1 MAMSYEAVKDVPF
14 VDNMGNVVEGKFN
27 LSAYLNDLMNRLSG
41 DLSVQ
46 WVGMSSVKFLSVG
59 LLICLLVAGYFA
71 TSKKK
76 YINGKEYGT
85 SEWATPKQIAHLL
98 AKNILKTEIKNIKKD
113 KKNKGKENKDK
124 KKEKIKDVKEKYSES
139 SNEIFT
145 QTEKICIYNYE
156 LNRNVL
162 IVGGSGSGKTRG
174 YVLPNI
180 LQCAN
185 SKYSQSLVVTDPKG
199 EILAKVGKYLES
211 IGYEIRVL
219 NLKEQNRSF
228 CYNPFNYIM
237 EEKYEEQI
245 SSLVSAVMDSQM
257 QDNSQKSQDPFWDEM
272 AKVLLKSI
280 FYANYMGFPKREQNM
295 GTVMEM
301 FRWFEVS
308 DEDDRESNPTKLDK
322 FFEVFGDCY
331 GNLSIAKDIRSFLE
345 LCFGANKELQ
355 TWVNNLKSK
364 MPLDIKEM
372 RKHIEIPL
380 NTERTMGIE
389 KYVNE
394 IENISIEIND
404 SEDDELK
411 SLILPNARELLDKI
425 DKYINDRVNNYPNGD
440 KPMGVKLFE
449 KYGDVNRN
457 PALRSWEDF
466 RTKCK
471 GKTAQSVTATALAK
485 LAPFDEEQI
494 RRIFSK
500 DEMELDLVGERKT
513 ALFIVLP
520 PTNKTYNFVA
530 NVMYR
535 QLFEQL
541 EYCATVKH
549 NQMLPVPVKFICDEF
564 YNTGKL
570 PNFENILSYARSF
583 GIGITI
589 ILQSLEQL
597 KEMYEK
603 SWGTILDNCSCFLY
617 LGGVKNKE
625 TLQYISDLIGKGTFD
640 KKTYSVT
647 KGTQSSSSTSHDKI
661 GRELLDSAEVQRLN
675 KKKCLLFITGYQ
687 PYMSM
692 KFNYKTHRNYK
703 FTSDYDKKNLY
714 NYLMPSEKE
723 VIEQQSRPIE
733 TKVDEPIGVD
743 TKTETKVENKSSKV
757 DRSKYE
763 TEQLVLNTDEQ
774 ELSQYVQDNM
784 LKLGITEVIDYE
796 NMEDDELQSLLN
808 EELAKEEEVKAVI
821 NKYNVEPIALNTNE
835 EELTKYVVENQEK
848 LDIVETDYYN
858 DIENDELQSL
868 LDEELAKEEE
878 AKVIINEYNVNF
890 NGELVKEEV
899 KPQVNKYQIDPVVLT
914 TEREAVAE
922 IIEEFSDK
930 KENIEFVTEYEI
942 DDNIEVTEADI
953 EEWEDDSDTVK
964 DMDIVSAL
972 MGELDEDMESFLEQ
986 LSNVTVE
993 EDNLGE
999 DEE

>member
-1 MAMSYEAVKDVPF
+1 MSYEAVKDVPF

-27 LSAYLNDLMNRLSG
+27 LSAFFDDLMGRLSG
-41 DLSVQ
+41 DMSIE

-59 LLICLLVAGYFA
+59 LIICLLVAGYFA

-85 SEWATPKQIAHLL
+85 SEWATPNMIAHLL
-98 AKNILKTEIKNIKKD
+98 AKNILKTEIKDI
-113 KKNKGKENKDK
+113 KKNKKIKSKAE
-124 KKEKIKDVKEKYSES
+124 KKEKIKEAKEKYTES
-139 SNEIFT
+139 SQEIFT

-185 SKYSQSLVVTDPKG
+185 SPYSQSLVITDPKG
-199 EILAKVGKYLES
+199 EILAKVGNYLES

-219 NLKEQNRSF
+219 NLKEQDRSF
-228 CYNPFNYIM
+228 CYNPFIYIM
-237 EEKYEEQI
+237 SEKYEEQI
-245 SSLVSAVMDSQM
+245 SSLVSAIMDSQM
-257 QDNSQKSQDPFWDEM
+257 QDKSQKSNDPFWEDM
-272 AKVLLKSI
+272 AKIVLKAL
-280 FYANYMGFPKREQNM
+280 FYANYIGFPKREQHI

-308 DEDDRESNPTKLDK
+308 DNDDRDTNPTKLDK

-331 GNLSIAKDIRSFLE
+331 GNLSIAKDIRSFFE
-345 LCFGANKELQ
+345 LCFNASKELQ
-355 TWVNNLKSK
+355 NYIKNLSV
-364 MPLDIKEM
+364 PLGVKEI
-372 RKHIEIPL
+372 RNIIEIPL
-380 NTERTMGIE
+380 RTERTMGIE
-389 KYVNE
+389 RYIAE
-394 IENISIEIND
+394 IETISTEIND
-404 SEDDELK
+404 SDDDNLK
-411 SLILPNARELLDKI
+411 AVILPNARELLDKI
-425 DKYINDRVNNYPNGD
+425 NKYIDDRINDYPNGD

-449 KYGDVNRN
+449 KYGDVNTN
-457 PALRSWEDF
+457 PALRNWEDF

-471 GKTAQSVTATALAK
+471 GKTAQSVISTALSK

-564 YNTGKL
+564 YNTGRL

-597 KEMYEK
+597 KEMYEN

-625 TLQYISDLIGKGTFD
+625 TLQYISELLGKGTFD

-647 KGTQSSSSTSHDKI
+647 KGRQSSSSTSHDKI
-661 GRELLDSAEVQRLN
+661 GRELLDSAEVQRLD

-687 PYMSM
+687 PYMSR

-703 FTSDYDKKNLY
+703 YTSDYDKKNLY
-714 NYLMPSEKE
+714 HYLMPCEKE
-723 VIEQQSRPIE
+723 ALELEEKAIEVKKPIE
-733 TKVDEPIGVD
+733 VPIEA
-743 TKTETKVENKSSKV
+743 KAESKPTATH
-757 DRSKYE
+757 DKSKYE
-763 TEQLVLNTDEQ
+763 VQPIVLNADEQ
-774 ELSQYVQDNM
+774 EVTKYIQDNM
-784 LKLGITEVIDYE
+784 LKLQLTEAYDFN
-796 NMEDDELQSLLN
+796 NMDDEEIERLIA
-808 EELAKEEEVKAVI
+808 EEQAKEDEAKEAV
-821 NKYNVEPIALNTNE
+821 NKYKVEPIVLNTDVQ
-835 EELTKYVVENQEK
+835 ELTQYVVENQEK
-848 LDIVETDYYN
+848 LDIVESGVFDDTED
-858 DIENDELQSL
+858 DELERL
-868 LDEELAKEEE
+868 IAEEQAKEEE
-878 AKVIINEYNVNF
+878 AKST
-890 NGELVKEEV
+890 
-899 KPQVNKYQIDPVVLT
+899 VNKYSVESIIMTTNIDEVTDIMVELN
-914 TEREAVAE
+914 E
-922 IIEEFSDK
+922 K
-930 KENIEFVTEYEI
+930 KSAEFVTEYEV
-942 DDNIEVTEADI
+942 DENIEISQEDI
-953 EEWEDDSDTVK
+953 DEWEDDSDVVS
-964 DMDIVSAL
+964 DMTILQAIAGDLV
-972 MGELDEDMESFLEQ
+972 EDMSSFREQ
-986 LSNVTVE
+986 LNDVTIADKE
-993 EDNLGE
+993 LE
-999 DEE
+999 DEEATLEEDV